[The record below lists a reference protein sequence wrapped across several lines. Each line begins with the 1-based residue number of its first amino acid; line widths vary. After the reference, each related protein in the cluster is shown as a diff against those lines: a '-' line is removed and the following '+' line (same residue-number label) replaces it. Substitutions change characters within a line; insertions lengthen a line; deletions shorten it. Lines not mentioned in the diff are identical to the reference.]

1 MKKLAELFRRIFHL
15 REHSAF
21 ARGLSEEMQH
31 HLQLK
36 TEENIRAGMS
46 EKEARHAAHR
56 EFGNVTLLN
65 EDSRGVWSFRWL
77 EQFLQDV
84 RYGTRM
90 LLKSPGFTIVAV
102 LTLALGIGANTAIFS
117 LVNGILLRPLPYSQ
131 PDRLVAVTDSYAQ
144 GSIVALQKM
153 LRTMDV
159 GGYLEGAEFN
169 LTGRGEPSRLYGTS
183 VSADFF
189 SILDAKPELGRIFAM
204 GEDHPGN
211 DNVVILSNAF
221 WQRILGG
228 DPNVVGQQI
237 SLDGVNREIVGVMP
251 ADFQFP
257 SPKTQLWVPLHL
269 DPRNTGTYW
278 GAGFMPVVGRLRNG
292 VPIAQAHSEFRAAL
306 PQLRAAFPWK
316 MPDSIWGGASVISL
330 QAQITGDVQ
339 TKLFVLLGAICL
351 VLLIACANVANLL
364 LARGVTRQREMAVRA
379 ALGAD
384 RRRIFQQLLTESA
397 LLAICGGALGMFL
410 AVEGLKWL
418 KVILPADTPRLAS
431 ITIDWRVLA
440 FTASIAL
447 ITGIISGLAPALFAA
462 KIDLTE
468 SLKKGGRHSASTAPG
483 SSHRLRSG
491 LAIAEIS
498 LAFVLVIGAGL
509 LVKSLWE
516 LVRVNPGFQSES
528 IITARITPNNSF
540 CPSAGRCQNFYDE
553 LTNRVLAMPGVKDA
567 ALVSILPL
575 DGRIAAFAADVED
588 HPRNPSDP
596 APVIFDSLIT
606 GNYLQLMGIPLL
618 SGRALT
624 EADSVSDAAPVALVT
639 ASTANKFWPNQ
650 NPIGKHVK
658 RTFMKDWITIVGVVG
673 DVHEEN
679 LVSKYPSFV
688 DGAIYE
694 AYGVNQATGRPRPSY
709 MTLVLRA
716 SNSQLNYG
724 QSLQQIVA
732 SLNPDAPVSDVTT
745 LRSIITKSASTARST
760 VALFAVFAALALT
773 LAAIGIYGVISYSVT
788 QRRPE
793 IGMRMALGAQWQDIV
808 RLIVGHGAR
817 LALVGIA
824 IGIVASFA
832 LTRLMKSLL
841 FSVSATD
848 PITFVAVSILLLVV
862 AVAACYIP
870 ARRAMRVDPM
880 VALRHD

>member
-77 EQFLQDV
+77 EQFLQDG

-257 SPKTQLWVPLHL
+257 SPKTQLWLPTHL

-306 PQLRAAFPWK
+306 PQLRA
-316 MPDSIWGGASVISL
+316 
-330 QAQITGDVQ
+330 
-339 TKLFVLLGAICL
+339 
-351 VLLIACANVANLL
+351 
-364 LARGVTRQREMAVRA
+364 
-379 ALGAD
+379 
-384 RRRIFQQLLTESA
+384 
-397 LLAICGGALGMFL
+397 
-410 AVEGLKWL
+410 
-418 KVILPADTPRLAS
+418 
-431 ITIDWRVLA
+431 
-440 FTASIAL
+440 
-447 ITGIISGLAPALFAA
+447 
-462 KIDLTE
+462 
-468 SLKKGGRHSASTAPG
+468 
-483 SSHRLRSG
+483 
-491 LAIAEIS
+491 
-498 LAFVLVIGAGL
+498 
-509 LVKSLWE
+509 
-516 LVRVNPGFQSES
+516 
-528 IITARITPNNSF
+528 
-540 CPSAGRCQNFYDE
+540 
-553 LTNRVLAMPGVKDA
+553 
-567 ALVSILPL
+567 
-575 DGRIAAFAADVED
+575 
-588 HPRNPSDP
+588 
-596 APVIFDSLIT
+596 
-606 GNYLQLMGIPLL
+606 
-618 SGRALT
+618 
-624 EADSVSDAAPVALVT
+624 
-639 ASTANKFWPNQ
+639 
-650 NPIGKHVK
+650 
-658 RTFMKDWITIVGVVG
+658 
-673 DVHEEN
+673 
-679 LVSKYPSFV
+679 
-688 DGAIYE
+688 
-694 AYGVNQATGRPRPSY
+694 
-709 MTLVLRA
+709 
-716 SNSQLNYG
+716 
-724 QSLQQIVA
+724 
-732 SLNPDAPVSDVTT
+732 
-745 LRSIITKSASTARST
+745 
-760 VALFAVFAALALT
+760 
-773 LAAIGIYGVISYSVT
+773 
-788 QRRPE
+788 
-793 IGMRMALGAQWQDIV
+793 
-808 RLIVGHGAR
+808 
-817 LALVGIA
+817 
-824 IGIVASFA
+824 
-832 LTRLMKSLL
+832 
-841 FSVSATD
+841 
-848 PITFVAVSILLLVV
+848 
-862 AVAACYIP
+862 
-870 ARRAMRVDPM
+870 
-880 VALRHD
+880 